1 MTFSQ
6 CQKQE
11 KVPCDDITRSF
22 LKSAS
27 EINWERC
34 KSFCDEL
41 HEDGADEE
49 NAFCLSSVWT
59 GESNKVLSYD

>member
-6 CQKQE
+6 YQKQE

-27 EINWERC
+27 EINRERC

-41 HEDGADEE
+41 HEDGADEM
-49 NAFCLSSVWT
+49 SSVWT
-59 GESNKVLSYD
+59 GESNKVLSHD